1 MLAKLYGK
9 LLVYC
14 LSCQLLLLR
23 AERKNGTYSYLFR
36 DQGKDFRLAGVAGLQ
51 ELFLLMVKD
60 IENWGDGSVPK
71 VPVSGVE
78 FEYQN
83 LC

>member
-1 MLAKLYGK
+1 M
-9 LLVYC
+9 
-14 LSCQLLLLR
+14 
-23 AERKNGTYSYLFR
+23 

-51 ELFLLMVKD
+51 ELFLLMMKD